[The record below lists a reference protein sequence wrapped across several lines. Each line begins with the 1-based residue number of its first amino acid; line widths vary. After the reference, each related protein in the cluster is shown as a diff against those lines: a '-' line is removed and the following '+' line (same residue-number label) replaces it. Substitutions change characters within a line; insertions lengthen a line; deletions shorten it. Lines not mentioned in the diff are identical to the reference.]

1 MRVFFAAGGTAGH
14 IYPAIA
20 IAEIIKNK
28 YPSAEFL
35 FAATK
40 GAMEDRLL
48 GEYGFHTTY
57 IHIHGLKH
65 KFSLHN
71 LRVLAELPKAVGDA
85 KKALQTF
92 RPHLVIGTGGYI
104 CYPTL
109 RAAQKLGIKTALHES
124 NAVPGLTVKLLA
136 SKTDV
141 LMLSFEDAAANFP
154 SHPNCHHVGTPLRDA
169 FGSVNRQKARA
180 ALGIPPQQLCIL
192 SFGGSLGA
200 QMLNSTCVKLMNELG
215 EQDDGLTWFH
225 ATGQKN
231 YANVAEST
239 KLPPNCHL
247 LPYISD
253 MATYMAAADLVICRA
268 GASTLAELSTLG
280 KPSILVPYPHA
291 TKQHQ
296 LKNAL
301 SMQRLG
307 GALVVEENEDFDL
320 RLKEALYT
328 FKVDPQKRNY
338 MGMRARLLQGVNVEQ
353 KILSSLGI

>member
-1 MRVFFAAGGTAGH
+1 M
-14 IYPAIA
+14 
-20 IAEIIKNK
+20 NK
-28 YPSAEFL
+28 
-35 FAATK
+35 
-40 GAMEDRLL
+40 
-48 GEYGFHTTY
+48 
-57 IHIHGLKH
+57 
-65 KFSLHN
+65 
-71 LRVLAELPKAVGDA
+71 
-85 KKALQTF
+85 
-92 RPHLVIGTGGYI
+92 
-104 CYPTL
+104 
-109 RAAQKLGIKTALHES
+109 
-124 NAVPGLTVKLLA
+124 
-136 SKTDV
+136 
-141 LMLSFEDAAANFP
+141 
-154 SHPNCHHVGTPLRDA
+154 
-169 FGSVNRQKARA
+169 
-180 ALGIPPQQLCIL
+180 
-192 SFGGSLGA
+192 
-200 QMLNSTCVKLMNELG
+200 LG
-215 EQDDGLTWFH
+215 EQDDELTWFH